1 MDYWI
6 ENAPDVGTTGDNVR
20 MKTGAHGVVMP
31 RHVALRLAR
40 ELLAAVRD
48 LEDRPVAPAIPIRTA
63 G

>member
-1 MDYWI
+1 LDYWI
-6 ENAPDVGTTGDNVR
+6 ENAPIVETTGDNVR

-40 ELLAAVRD
+40 ELFAAIAE
-48 LEDRPVAPAIPIRTA
+48 LEDRPTAPVVALHQA